1 MLISEKKLR
10 NVIRKIILSEGPIAD
25 MYTNKGHEKWREGFI
40 GSNGVNAKRLKPI
53 PGNISPLT
61 KGKGFEMADHK
72 GNWTLHQNI
81 NQPAEDIYPDLNH
94 QLNGA
99 AAVHY
104 EKILE
109 STAINSIEDIE
120 YLASQFHEIWMNIN
134 SWQKESNPQLF
145 VAYEELTADEKLKDL
160 QQVSLGIEHIY
171 GPDSIEFD
179 LVNQAINECC

>member
-10 NVIRKIILSEGPIAD
+10 SVIRKIILSEGPIAD

-53 PGNISPLT
+53 PGNISPLI

-81 NQPAEDIYPDLNH
+81 NQPAEDIHPDLNH

-109 STAINSIEDIE
+109 STTINSVEDIE
-120 YLASQFHEIWMNIN
+120 YLDWTIKQF
-134 SWQKESNPQLF
+134 
-145 VAYEELTADEKLKDL
+145 LTLVDNKNKNKKLKFISPED
-160 QQVSLGIEHIY
+160 VK
-171 GPDSIEFD
+171 
-179 LVNQAINECC
+179 AMR